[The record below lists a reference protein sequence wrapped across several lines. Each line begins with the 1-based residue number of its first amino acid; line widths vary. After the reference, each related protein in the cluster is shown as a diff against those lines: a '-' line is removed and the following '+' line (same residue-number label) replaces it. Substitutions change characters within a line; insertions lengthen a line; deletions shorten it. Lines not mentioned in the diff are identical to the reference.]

1 MLSVLTHKVKALV
14 TFRTKLR
21 PFSQNWRILFIR
33 CFSVK
38 SNTSVS
44 NYCSLMEY
52 WPDKLIPFP
61 LLFQWPVQTGL
72 DFPIVAPSS
81 SSWSLYTTITSTTT
95 VLEKSQLL
103 KGFQVEQK
111 YSRLPTQLH
120 VSPLTPHVPLNI
132 PSPPWTYCTHSP
144 STSLITTYFYRY
156 LSVYLYHRCFL

>member
-1 MLSVLTHKVKALV
+1 MF
-14 TFRTKLR
+14 FR
-21 PFSQNWRILFIR
+21 QI
-33 CFSVK
+33 
-38 SNTSVS
+38 NTSAS

-120 VSPLTPHVPLNI
+120 VSPLTPPVPLNI
-132 PSPPWTYCTHSP
+132 PKSPMNILYTFSFYIFDHHIFL
-144 STSLITTYFYRY
+144 SLFVSISLSSLLLIIIFIKIT
-156 LSVYLYHRCFL
+156 